1 MENRPAQP
9 SPGSLAQR
17 DRCVAAFLRKA
28 SVSPEIQFAL
38 RTAASLQEILAITA
52 RAGCPLHKSDFVL
65 TYRDLNQPYFPWH
78 GHPKQKRREFIH
90 MGAFID
96 QQTG

>member
-1 MENRPAQP
+1 MEIQPTQP

-17 DRCVAAFLRKA
+17 DRRVAAFLRKA
-28 SVSPEIQFAL
+28 SASPEIQFAL
-38 RTAASLQEILAITA
+38 RTAAPLQEILAITA
-52 RAGCPLHKSDFVL
+52 RAGCPLHKTDFVL

-90 MGAFID
+90 MGTFID
-96 QQTG
+96 E